1 MFNGLTTAVKTLT
14 CLPFPGKNTEK
25 FADTLPWFPFVGA
38 LLAFLLWSTIQLI
51 YLLSNQHWP
60 GGIAILLVIVS
71 TLLTRGLH
79 HDGVADWADAF
90 WGGYTVERR
99 LAIMKDSQLG
109 TYGVLA
115 LILTI
120 SIKWVAYSKIIELN
134 VLPLIFIALIISRI
148 MQVEMAVTLPY
159 ARLDGT
165 GAPFIKN
172 AGPKHRFLAYI
183 WGLCLLI
190 LISGPFAIGYLIVVF
205 LITTLL
211 KRYYRNMVGGVTGDL
226 LGVTNE
232 LTECFI
238 LLVPL
243 LFIDKLEINQFFFL
257 TLF

>member
-1 MFNGLTTAVKTLT
+1 MFNGLTAAVHTLT

-38 LLAFLLWSTIQLI
+38 ILAFLLWSSVKLI
-51 YLLSNQHWP
+51 HLISAQHWSA
-60 GGIAILLVIVS
+60 GIAILIVIVS

-79 HDGVADWADAF
+79 LDGVADWADAF

-109 TYGVLA
+109 TYGVVA
-115 LILTI
+115 LILVL
-120 SIKWVAYSKIIELN
+120 SIKWVAYTKIIELN
-134 VLPLIFIALIISRI
+134 ALPLIFTALIISRI

-172 AGPKHRFLAYI
+172 AGPKHRFFAYI
-183 WGLCLLI
+183 WGLCLLVF
-190 LISGPFAIGYLIVVF
+190 ISGLFAIGYLIVSFFVSK
-205 LITTLL
+205 LL
-211 KRYYRNMVGGVTGDL
+211 KRYYQNMVGGVTGDL

-232 LTECFI
+232 LIECFI
-238 LLVPL
+238 LLIPL
-243 LFIDKLEINQFFFL
+243 FFIEKLEINQFFFL